1 LPPAL
6 NGAFQLLLTLAG
18 VTLLFGAA
26 QANGTMERAAQH
38 ALRLCRGQAALLP
51 AAFFAIAALLA
62 MVGPGAILAA
72 ALVMPFAMNTAGRAG
87 IGPFLT
93 ALMVANGANAGN
105 LSPFSTVG
113 VIVNGIMGR
122 HGLGG
127 HELRVW
133 FFHGTAHLAVAAAAY
148 LLFGGFAL
156 WRNRVTA
163 VRVEVPR
170 LEPKHAATA
179 AIVVLWI
186 LGVVLAKWPL
196 GWTAFAAAALVL
208 ALRLAPPGESVR
220 RMPWRVIAL
229 VVSISTA
236 VGLLERAGGL
246 RWFQDLLASRAT
258 ETTVHGWMAFLTG
271 VISTYSSTSGVVLP
285 AFLPMAKGIAA
296 RMPGVDPVAL
306 SISICI
312 GSALV
317 DVSPLSTLG
326 ALALAAA
333 PAGADRTRLFRSLMA
348 WGLAMSV
355 AGAALCLVLSPWFA
369 P

>member
-1 LPPAL
+1 MFPPPAAGWYTLPLPPAFQ
-6 NGAFQLLLTLAG
+6 GALQLLLTLAG

-26 QANGTMERAAQH
+26 QANGTMERAAQQ

-51 AAFFAIAALLA
+51 IAFFAIAALIA

-72 ALVMPFAMNTAGRAG
+72 ALLMPFAMSTAARTG

-122 HGLGG
+122 NGLGG

-133 FFHGTAHLAVAAAAY
+133 FFHGTAHVAVAIAAY
-148 LLFGGFAL
+148 LLFGGLALFRARQSSVHFA
-156 WRNRVTA
+156 A
-163 VRVEVPR
+163 PP
-170 LEPKHAATA
+170 LEPKHVTTA
-179 AIVVLWI
+179 AITVLWI
-186 LGVVLAKWPL
+186 LGVVVWKWPL
-196 GWTAFAAAALVL
+196 GWSALAAAGLL
-208 ALRLAPPGESVR
+208 LLLRLAPVGESLR
-220 RMPWRVIAL
+220 KMPWKVIAL

-236 VGLLERAGGL
+236 IGFLERAGGL
-246 RWFQDLLASRAT
+246 KWFQDLLARWAT
-258 ETTVHGWMAFLTG
+258 ATTVHGWIAFLTG

-306 SISICI
+306 SISICV
-312 GSALV
+312 GNALV
-317 DVSPLSTLG
+317 DVSPLSALG
-326 ALALAAA
+326 PLVLAAA
-333 PAGADRTRLFRSLMA
+333 PAATDRGGCSGA
-348 WGLAMSV
+348 
-355 AGAALCLVLSPWFA
+355 
-369 P
+369 

>member
-1 LPPAL
+1 MPPAL
-6 NGAFQLLLTLAG
+6 QSALQLLLTLTG

-26 QANGTMERAAQH
+26 QANGTMERAAQQ
-38 ALRLCRGQAALLP
+38 ALRLCRGRATLLP
-51 AAFFAIAALLA
+51 IVFFAITGLIA

-72 ALVMPFAMNTAGRAG
+72 ALVMPFAMSTAARAG

-105 LSPFSTVG
+105 LSPFSTIG
-113 VIVNGIMGR
+113 VIAHGIMAR
-122 HGLGG
+122 NGLGG

-133 FFHGTAHLAVAAAAY
+133 FFHGTAHVAVALAAY
-148 LLFGGFAL
+148 LLFGGLAL
-156 WRNRVTA
+156 WGRGGAAARFEA
-163 VRVEVPR
+163 PR
-170 LEPKHAATA
+170 LEPKHVTTA
-179 AIVVLWI
+179 VITLVWI
-186 LGVVLAKWPL
+186 LGVVVWKWPL
-196 GWTAFAAAALVL
+196 GWSALAAAAVVL
-208 ALRLAPPGESVR
+208 ALRLAPLLESVR
-220 RMPWRVIAL
+220 KMPWKVIAL

-236 VGLLERAGGL
+236 VGFLERAGGL
-246 RWFQDLLASRAT
+246 RWFQDLLARWAT
-258 ETTVHGWMAFLTG
+258 GTTVHGWIAFLTG

-285 AFLPMAKGIAA
+285 AFLPMAQGIAA

-333 PAGADRTRLFRSLMA
+333 PAGTDRGRLFRSLMA
-348 WGLAMSV
+348 WGLSMSV
-355 AGAALCLVLSPWFA
+355 VGAVVCLLLAPWFA